1 MKPRDFINFFKTKS
15 GKLVVFALLFGGGLV
30 LFGVIRDR
38 SRSQDEMDVR
48 VSPSTNH
55 TDNPQVVQT
64 IQRPSEPYRPPPL
77 KPEPPP
83 APKPATNEPPKVAK
97 PPKSPEPRP
106 VQIEPISLF
115 ADATAG
121 VAEPKS
127 LGSIY
132 APFGRLISCETVI
145 TVDSASIQ
153 TPIVGLITEDVYHA
167 GKLVIPAGTEVHGT
181 VQTDRHRE
189 RIASGTAWTLVWQT
203 GEELRLKAMALD
215 REFSGDQEGW
225 GITDGSAGLRG
236 RLIKS
241 DNLAEVKLFAATFLA
256 GAAGALTEKEQTIF
270 GTVDSRSLNNAPF
283 KGAEKVLSV
292 YAQRIYE
299 AIQRDGFYVR
309 VPSGKQFYLYVL
321 QTVDRDAATL
331 GGSATPFAG
340 ADTAKPASEV
350 APTFGVSATPP
361 SNPIKSPSNPV
372 FEP

>member
-1 MKPRDFINFFKTKS
+1 
-15 GKLVVFALLFGGGLV
+15 
-30 LFGVIRDR
+30 
-38 SRSQDEMDVR
+38 
-48 VSPSTNH
+48 
-55 TDNPQVVQT
+55 
-64 IQRPSEPYRPPPL
+64 
-77 KPEPPP
+77 
-83 APKPATNEPPKVAK
+83 
-97 PPKSPEPRP
+97 
-106 VQIEPISLF
+106 
-115 ADATAG
+115 
-121 VAEPKS
+121 
-127 LGSIY
+127 
-132 APFGRLISCETVI
+132 
-145 TVDSASIQ
+145 
-153 TPIVGLITEDVYHA
+153 VYHA

-181 VQTDRHRE
+181 AQTDRHRE

-350 APTFGVSATPP
+350 QVPTFGVSATPP
-361 SNPIKSPSNPV
+361 SNPIKSPSNSV